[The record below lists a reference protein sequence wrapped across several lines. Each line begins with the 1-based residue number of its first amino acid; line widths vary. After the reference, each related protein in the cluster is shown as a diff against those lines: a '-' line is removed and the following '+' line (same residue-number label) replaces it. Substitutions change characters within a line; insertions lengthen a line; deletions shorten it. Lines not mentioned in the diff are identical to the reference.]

1 MRRTWKEEQK
11 MAKDSRVWSEL
22 AGAYQ
27 LGNKRQQ
34 KMKYKYKKKEVG
46 GEAAAAAEECVVKLQ

>member
-11 MAKDSRVWSEL
+11 MAKDSRAWSEL

-27 LGNKRQQ
+27 LLGNKRQQ

-46 GEAAAAAEECVVKLQ
+46 GEAAAAE